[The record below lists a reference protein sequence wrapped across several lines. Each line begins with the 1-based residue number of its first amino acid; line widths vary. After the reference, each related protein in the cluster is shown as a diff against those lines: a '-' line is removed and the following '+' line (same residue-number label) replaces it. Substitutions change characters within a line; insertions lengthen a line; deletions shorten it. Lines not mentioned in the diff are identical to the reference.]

1 MKKSKNLLALFV
13 LASTVAI
20 AIPAMSF
27 KTTAGK
33 KVAATIWRYNLTN
46 NESDAAFKASN
57 YTDVTSEPSPQCPT
71 PPTVQLPCTIELNS
85 PTSLQ
90 SFLDAQSNSM
100 STLLSK
106 PEVTSYKEIK

>member
-1 MKKSKNLLALFV
+1 MKKSKKLLALFV

-46 NESDAAFKASN
+46 NTGDAAFDASN
-57 YTDVTSEPSPQCPT
+57 YTDVTSESSPQCPT
-71 PPTVQLPCTIELNS
+71 PPTVQLPCTIELNPS
-85 PTSLQ
+85 ASLQ

-100 STLLSK
+100 STLLSQ